1 MTAYTVSPIK
11 PIYRLDHL
19 KIPLLGIKQRPSE
32 TFQTA
37 FAGFRLTLKSLF
49 TLTAQIGSGSK
60 QNVGGRV
67 QRSFCRVLNHADDEA
82 DGNHLHGHIVID
94 TEQAARQRNQ
104 QQRATGHTGC
114 TARADSSH
122 QAQQQGGGEVN
133 RNALRVRRSHRQNG
147 NGDCRTGHIDGCTQ
161 WNGDGVSVFVQTQ
174 FFSPMPCSQG
184 YWRRKNG

>member
-1 MTAYTVSPIK
+1 MRDSNHENIFLIIVFANVIRRSGRLKRGVQIHSRLYFTGKIRLMTAYTVSPIK
-11 PIYRLDHL
+11 PIYRLNHL
-19 KIPLLGIKQRPSE
+19 KIPLIGIKQRPSE

-82 DGNHLHGHIVID
+82 DSNHLHGHIVID

-104 QQRATGHTGC
+104 QQ
-114 TARADSSH
+114 
-122 QAQQQGGGEVN
+122 
-133 RNALRVRRSHRQNG
+133 
-147 NGDCRTGHIDGCTQ
+147 
-161 WNGDGVSVFVQTQ
+161 
-174 FFSPMPCSQG
+174 
-184 YWRRKNG
+184 

>member
-1 MTAYTVSPIK
+1 MRDSNHENIFLIIVFANLIRRPGRLKRITQIHSRLYFTGKIRLMTADTVSPIK
-11 PIYRLDHL
+11 PIYRLNHL
-19 KIPLLGIKQRPSE
+19 KIPLIGIKQRPSE

-82 DGNHLHGHIVID
+82 DSNHLHGHIVID

-104 QQRATGHTGC
+104 QQ
-114 TARADSSH
+114 
-122 QAQQQGGGEVN
+122 
-133 RNALRVRRSHRQNG
+133 
-147 NGDCRTGHIDGCTQ
+147 
-161 WNGDGVSVFVQTQ
+161 
-174 FFSPMPCSQG
+174 
-184 YWRRKNG
+184 